1 MSEPQMP
8 VSLWLAFGLPLAATF
23 AWFILFFLRP
33 RPYVP
38 HPDELD
44 DDPDD
49 EDGDHSPPS
58 SLSESSSAPTAGS
71 STTAPGTGESGPNG

>member
-1 MSEPQMP
+1 MTDPQIP
-8 VSLWLAFGLPLAATF
+8 LSLWIAFGLPLAATF

-44 DDPDD
+44 AEED
-49 EDGDHSPPS
+49 EDHSPPS
-58 SLSESSSAPTAGS
+58 SLSESSSIPTAGS
-71 STTAPGTGESGPNG
+71 STAAPGTGESGPNG